1 MSFWAAGAAV
11 VGALGA
17 GKMSADASKDAAKSG
32 QKGQERAAQVTAE
45 AADRARRDVN
55 RLFPSAQQDLLAGYS
70 GAFDL
75 VGQGIPEQQRLVS
88 QGNLNAQQTTGQ
100 GFDQVRAA
108 LMGLPVDTANF
119 APRGVQMS
127 QPIQNPMAGMFGNI
141 GQQQQTRQADAL
153 SGIQSNR
160 DLMTAVGGEELG
172 LQNIDNSFWAA
183 VAEGR
188 RGGRTKWGDV
198 GNTFMDS
205 RSMLDATTPEQRQAI
220 VDNSGFK
227 REERQKLAALLN
239 QYHNLGG
246 Q

>member
-1 MSFWAAGAAV
+1 MSFWATGAKV
-11 VGALGA
+11 VGTLAA
-17 GKMSADASKDAAKSG
+17 SHMASKSSKDAAKSG
-32 QKGQERAAQVTAE
+32 KKGSERAAQVTAE
-45 AADRARRDVN
+45 SADKARRDVMN
-55 RLFPSAQQDLLAGYS
+55 LFPSAQQDLLAGYS

-88 QGNLNAQQTTGQ
+88 QGNLQAQQTTGQ

-119 APRGVQMS
+119 APQGAQMS

-141 GQQQQTRQADAL
+141 AQQQQTRQADAL
-153 SGIQSNR
+153 AGIQSNR
-160 DLMTAVGGEELG
+160 DLMAAVGGEELG
-172 LQNIDNSFWAA
+172 LQNIDNPFWGA

-188 RGGRTKWGDV
+188 RGGRTKWGDT
-198 GNTFMDS
+198 GNTFMSS
-205 RSMLDATTPEQRQAI
+205 RSMLDATTPEQQQAI
-220 VDNSGFK
+220 VDSSGFK
-227 REERQKLAALLN
+227 REERQKLANLLS